1 MPTLTAQPVRGS
13 PSPGDWLSWAESW
26 RATLGLVLGVLLL
39 RVAYLAWWC
48 PYTLIEDE
56 AHYWE
61 WSRRLD
67 WAYYSK
73 GPGVA
78 WLIAATRWLAGD
90 TELGVRLG
98 APIAAAVTSLA
109 LAALAGRLVGDG
121 RARFVAACILSLI
134 PVFQST
140 SLLLTI
146 DGPYAACWA
155 LACLLTWRALESTSR
170 GNALRWWALC
180 GVALA
185 AGFVFK
191 YTILL
196 LIPGLAIAAWMHR
209 GKGHLAGLA
218 AALIVSLLGLVPV
231 IIWNANRDWPTIRH
245 LLGHLGLPGG
255 DVTPTQGGGSG
266 YHYSPKWTAEF
277 LGSQLAFAGPMLCLA
292 YLGWNAMIDRPAE
305 RRFAL
310 WCGLPLLLFYLG
322 VSVVAEP
329 EGNWA
334 IATYL
339 SWTTLA
345 AAAVTRGC
353 GCRGAGLGRT
363 AWHATVLVG
372 LVTGLGMLRLDLVA
386 KLPVVGARVP
396 VSRLLHADTMAA
408 HVERVLAEHRALG
421 ESPFVVSQFYGRAS
435 QMAFYLPGHPTV
447 YCSGSL
453 MGGRKNQYDLWPQ
466 TSLASADLAGRSAV
480 LLGDAGQDWSWGF
493 SEVRGMGKL
502 DGDTK
507 RNREMFIGTGYQF
520 RVDQPA
526 GVAR

>member
-1 MPTLTAQPVRGS
+1 M
-13 PSPGDWLSWAESW
+13 
-26 RATLGLVLGVLLL
+26 GLVFGVLLL

-78 WLIAATRWLAGD
+78 WLIAATRSIAGD
-90 TELGVRLG
+90 TEFGVRLG

-109 LAALAGRLVGDG
+109 LASLAGRLVGDG
-121 RARFVAACILSLI
+121 RARFVAAGVFSLI

-146 DGPYAACWA
+146 DGPYTACWA
-155 LACLLTWRALESTSR
+155 LACLLAWKALDAASR
-170 GNALRWWALC
+170 IGSLKWWTLC

-209 GKGHLAGLA
+209 GRGHLAGLA
-218 AALIVSLLGLVPV
+218 VALAVSLLGLVPV
-231 IIWNANRDWPTIRH
+231 VMWNAQRDWPTVRH

-255 DVTPTQGGGSG
+255 DVTPTQGAGTG
-266 YHYSPKWTAEF
+266 YHYSPAWTAEL
-277 LGSQLAFAGPMLCLA
+277 LGSQLAFAGPMLWLA
-292 YLGWNAMIDRPAE
+292 YLGWNALADRPVE

-310 WCGLPLLLFYLG
+310 WCGLPLLLFYLA

-334 IATYL
+334 IATSL
-339 SWTTLA
+339 TWTALA
-345 AAAVTRGC
+345 AAAVTRRCHAPGPT
-353 GCRGAGLGRT
+353 RT
-363 AWHATVLVG
+363 AWGATVAVG
-372 LVTGLGMLRLDLVA
+372 LVAGLGMLRLDLLA
-386 KLPVVGARVP
+386 MLPVVGPRVP

-408 HVERVLAEHRALG
+408 HVDRILSERRAMG

-466 TSLASADLAGRSAV
+466 TSLAAADLAGRSAV

-493 SEVRGMGKL
+493 ADVRGLGKL

-507 RNREMFIGTGYQF
+507 RNREMFVGMDYRF
-520 RVDQPA
+520 R
-526 GVAR
+526 GGEHEGGAR